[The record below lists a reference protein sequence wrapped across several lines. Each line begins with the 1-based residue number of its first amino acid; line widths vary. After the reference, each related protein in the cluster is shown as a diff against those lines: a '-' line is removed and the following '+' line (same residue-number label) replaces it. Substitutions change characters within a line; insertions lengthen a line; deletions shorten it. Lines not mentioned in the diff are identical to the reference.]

1 MTMRVSLA
9 RLAGAIMDAE
19 ARHKENCLNGSTAM
33 QVGSSQKTDNLLYA
47 FAIASGTA
55 IGGMHFRGL
64 LEQAR
69 KDYQE
74 AKKA

>member
-1 MTMRVSLA
+1 MRVALA

-19 ARHKENCLNGSTAM
+19 DRHKEICLNGSTAQ
-33 QVGSSQKTDNLLYA
+33 QVGSSQRIDNLLYA
-47 FAIASGTA
+47 FAIISRTA

-69 KDYQE
+69 TDYQE
-74 AKKA
+74 AKR